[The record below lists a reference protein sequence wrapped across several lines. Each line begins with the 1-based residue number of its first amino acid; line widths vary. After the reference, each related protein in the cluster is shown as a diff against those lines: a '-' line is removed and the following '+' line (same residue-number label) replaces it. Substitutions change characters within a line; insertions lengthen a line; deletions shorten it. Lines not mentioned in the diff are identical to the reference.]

1 MKSSGIGGQAV
12 LEGIMMKNG
21 SRYSVAVRKPDN
33 KVEVKTDEFHSVSE
47 RIQLFKVPVFRGMA
61 AFVESLVLGI
71 RTLTWSAG
79 LASEEQEEKEP
90 AKKGSKTKETFADV
104 GVVILSILM
113 AVVVFI
119 LFPLAISSILGK
131 LAGSETVQLLFEG
144 VLRILMFVV
153 YVALISRLNDIKRV
167 FMYHGAE
174 HKCINCIERGEE
186 LTVANVRRQSRCHKR
201 CGTSFMLVVM
211 LVSFVLFMFIRVET
225 AWLRY
230 VLRIVLVPL
239 IAGISY
245 EFIRL
250 AGNSEN
256 KVVVLLS
263 KPGLLLQGLTTK
275 EPDDSMIE
283 TGIAAVESVFDW
295 RAYQEQEGIAK
306 YLKRSKGKKKQTENK
321 RTEQIEKLEVDK
333 AVSTATVEELGGGK
347 SELTSLDHL
356 FASRPSDEKEL
367 AAAAKENQE
376 TMKKKV
382 HAGYN
387 TDTIHNAHDEDDD
400 ILRALDRYFVY
411 NSESEDEK
419 DKKE

>member
-21 SRYSVAVRKPDN
+21 SCYSVAVRKPDN

-47 RIQLFKVPVFRGMA
+47 RIQLFKLPVFRGMA

-90 AKKGSKTKETFADV
+90 AKKGSKTKEAFADV

-225 AWLRY
+225 AWMRY

-306 YLKRSKGKKKQTENK
+306 YLKRSKGKKKQAENK
-321 RTEQIEKLEVDK
+321 RTEQIEKPDVDK

-356 FASRPSDEKEL
+356 FADRPGDEEEL

-387 TDTIHNAHDEDDD
+387 TDTIYNVHDEDDD

-411 NSESEDEK
+411 NSKSEDEK